1 MILTSSLKDGDN
13 KIYELIR
20 PNENAKV
27 EEKVYLDG
35 TELDQKKEENKTPKR
50 FSQAL
55 EHLKANDECFCI
67 YEGVK
72 LRTESGFVKVPL
84 KIFIS

>member
-20 PNENAKV
+20 PNENAKP

-35 TELDQKKEENKTPKR
+35 TELDQKKRRNYNSK
-50 FSQAL
+50 
-55 EHLKANDECFCI
+55 
-67 YEGVK
+67 
-72 LRTESGFVKVPL
+72 
-84 KIFIS
+84 KI